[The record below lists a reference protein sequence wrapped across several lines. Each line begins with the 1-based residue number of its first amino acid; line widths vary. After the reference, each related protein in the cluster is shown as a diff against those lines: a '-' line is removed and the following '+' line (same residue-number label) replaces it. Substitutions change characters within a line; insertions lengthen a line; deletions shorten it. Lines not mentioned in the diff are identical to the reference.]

1 VLDPTKEQIKVAP
14 SFSLHLS
21 LFLPSPVVRINLHPL
36 VSTKFIVLQHSFK
49 HVFSRLWIGNGPRPS
64 KPYKIYAKLMFLAMS
79 RDSRTGE
86 NQTAN
91 LFVGLLKGAAQRAI
105 TIPDFRYE

>member
-1 VLDPTKEQIKVAP
+1 MYTMLI
-14 SFSLHLS
+14 
-21 LFLPSPVVRINLHPL
+21 
-36 VSTKFIVLQHSFK
+36 
-49 HVFSRLWIGNGPRPS
+49 
-64 KPYKIYAKLMFLAMS
+64 FLAMS

-91 LFVGLLKGAAQRAI
+91 LFVGLLKVAAQRAI